1 MENYLQR
8 AWSDATDNV
17 GILEIHKAVAELKEM
32 DDEHDAFWVTVVAD
46 DETILEVDK
55 HMNIILVS
63 SNRPENALKRQL
75 NTWEEVLSFYEL
87 LLNEEFEL
95 LQLKMQK

>member
-17 GILEIHKAVAELKEM
+17 GILEVQEAIAELKEM
-32 DDEHDAFWVTVVAD
+32 DDEHDAFWVADVAD

-63 SNRPENALKRQL
+63 SSRPENALKRQL
-75 NTWEEVLSFYEL
+75 KTWEEVLTFYEL
-87 LLNEEFEL
+87 LLNQEFEL